1 VAELGIPHAGR
12 VQDHEHCAIGE
23 IPCPIDQP
31 GDFVASNKIA
41 ADHAGDPGHVWVDPW
56 SLASC
61 IPGCHKLEPVGADRY
76 RASLTVAL
84 AAITGSY
91 EGTVHITDKIVH
103 SSYRLTVE
111 GQGKPGFV
119 KGNAAIALRPDG
131 AVTVVD
137 VSGTVEA
144 GGAIARLGQR
154 LIGNVSKMMQD
165 RFFACLQ
172 GKLS

>member
-1 VAELGIPHAGR
+1 MDITGSYTFNAPPDR
-12 VQDHEHCAIGE
+12 VW
-23 IPCPIDQP
+23 
-31 GDFVASNKIA
+31 NLLM
-41 ADHAGDPGHVWVDPW
+41 DPEVI
-56 SLASC
+56 ASC
-61 IPGCHKLEPVGADRY
+61 IPGCHKLEPMGVDCY

-84 AAITGSY
+84 AAITGRY
-91 EGTVHITDKIVH
+91 EGTVQITDQALH

-119 KGNAAIALRPDG
+119 KGNAVIALRPEG

-137 VSGTVEA
+137 VSGTIET
-144 GGAIARLGQR
+144 GGPIARLGQR

-165 RFFACLQ
+165 RFFTCLQ